1 MSKDIADLIAETLD
15 IYLTDVQNA
24 IGDAAEEAAKE
35 LVEITKR
42 TAPYERHGKRA
53 KRRRHYRSSITY
65 IRADTS
71 RGTPRS
77 IWYVKGRDGRLTHLL
92 VHGHEMPDGGRFEGD
107 PFLKNA
113 CAEVYPKFERAA
125 EEAAKPK

>member
-24 IGDAAEEAAKE
+24 IGDAAEEAAQE

-42 TAPYERHGKRA
+42 TAPYQRHGKKA
-53 KRRRHYRSSITY
+53 KRRRHYRSNITY
-65 IRADTS
+65 TRADTS

-77 IWYVKGRDGRLTHLL
+77 IWYVKGRDSRLTHLL
-92 VHGHEMPDGGRFEGD
+92 VHGHEMPDGGRFEGN

-113 CAEVYPKFERAA
+113 CAEVFPKFERAA

>member
-1 MSKDIADLIAETLD
+1 MIAETLN

-53 KRRRHYRSSITY
+53 KRRRHYRNSITY

-77 IWYVKGRDGRLTHLL
+77 IWCVKPPDHRLTHLL
-92 VHGHEMPDGGRFEGD
+92 AKGHLLRNGKRFDGD
-107 PFLKNA
+107 PFLENA